1 MIEHDHEDLLSEWRD
16 SMAQVNISDQ
26 VSYAVCRPSCKVTRL
41 GRGDAARLQLQLVS
55 GLLASPTR
63 RHRRVFLVW
72 LPAREPFPRPRVR
85 FSFFLFGA
93 PVCVGHAPAP
103 GCSPGRKV
111 SRCSSRAAQSAPCAP
126 ILAVK
131 PHCLSVLGGEH
142 LVGGPAVGCPGWL
155 RAPAHERAHL
165 RGGVLLHRNCGVAPP
180 HAFGGQ
186 PASRRAKRLLRPC
199 RLQASSD
206 GFPSLGL
213 WSSYVILPPA
223 RRSALVQGRAHVC
236 WSRTARA

>member
-1 MIEHDHEDLLSEWRD
+1 MIRIHWQPGGSRVHASPTEKLVKVNIELHSKCLEGAVIEHDHEDLLSEWRD

-111 SRCSSRAAQSAPCAP
+111 SRCSSRAAQSAPCATQSW
-126 ILAVK
+126 
-131 PHCLSVLGGEH
+131 LSNLIV
-142 LVGGPAVGCPGWL
+142 
-155 RAPAHERAHL
+155 
-165 RGGVLLHRNCGVAPP
+165 
-180 HAFGGQ
+180 
-186 PASRRAKRLLRPC
+186 
-199 RLQASSD
+199 
-206 GFPSLGL
+206 
-213 WSSYVILPPA
+213 
-223 RRSALVQGRAHVC
+223 
-236 WSRTARA
+236 